1 MAATNKL
8 NLGTSAAQETPA
20 PAVAEKRP
28 TGDAREYITTS
39 LRFKRPLMA
48 KLKKAAIDRDQ
59 SFQEMVESALAQM
72 FERDNVKIAGLRK

>member
-1 MAATNKL
+1 MATTTKL
-8 NLGTSAAQETPA
+8 NLGTSAVPEAPA
-20 PAVAEKRP
+20 LAVAEKRP

-72 FERDNVKIAGLRK
+72 FEKDNVKIAGLRK

>member
-1 MAATNKL
+1 MATPSKL
-8 NLGTSAAQETPA
+8 NLETTAPQA
-20 PAVAEKRP
+20 TTEPAVAEKRP

-48 KLKKAAIDRDQ
+48 KLKKAAIDREQ

-72 FERDNVKIAGLRK
+72 FERDNVKIPGLRK